1 MSTATA
7 PIKVSAETDARITQ
21 AAHFL
26 GLPKKDLVDAAVEEY
41 IENHRDEINA
51 AALAALKTLDGTRA
65 DRVALLAGLTREEL
79 DDVGGVAE
87 S

>member
-1 MSTATA
+1 MSTATS

-26 GLPKKDLVDAAVEEY
+26 GKAKKDLVDAAVEEY
-41 IENHRDEINA
+41 IENHRDEINE
-51 AALAALKTLDGTRA
+51 AALGALRTLDGSRA

-79 DDVGGVAE
+79 DDVGGV

>member
-26 GLPKKDLVDAAVEEY
+26 GTAKKDLVDIAVEEY
-41 IENHRDEINA
+41 IENHREEINA
-51 AALAALKTLDGTRA
+51 AALSALRALDGSRA

-79 DDVGGVAE
+79 DDVGGVSE